1 MTVKY
6 LDQNQIFFFKRKFS
20 AWVIVAKKK
29 ITIKEKKSWDV
40 AQLMERL
47 PSTAQTRQGDTCP
60 SGASEVQGHPWV
72 HREFEAILSIMRS
85 CLQKDKNSN

>member
-1 MTVKY
+1 M
-6 LDQNQIFFFKRKFS
+6 
-20 AWVIVAKKK
+20 IVAKRK

-47 PSTAQTRQGDTCP
+47 PSTSTAQTRQGDACP
-60 SGASEVQGHPWV
+60 WGASEVQGHPWV